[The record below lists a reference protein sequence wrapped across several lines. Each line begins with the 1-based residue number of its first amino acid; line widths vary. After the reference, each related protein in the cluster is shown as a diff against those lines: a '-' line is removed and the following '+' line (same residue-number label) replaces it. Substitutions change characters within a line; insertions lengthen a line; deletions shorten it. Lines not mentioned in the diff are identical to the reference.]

1 MDCPAPHS
9 VNRVT
14 GNGVCGVLLH
24 SEMRDHPS
32 VVVLP
37 CSAAFPFDDT
47 VLGYGCL
54 EHTRDESS

>member
-1 MDCPAPHS
+1 MDS

-14 GNGVCGVLLH
+14 GNGVWGVLLH

-32 VVVLP
+32 GVVLP